1 MRFCF
6 LATGK
11 GQLHI
16 NQLLSTIHTNPPRC
30 SSQVQIQLSPGVS
43 ADAVR
48 LVPLPDEERPD
59 I

>member
-16 NQLLSTIHTNPPRC
+16 NQLLSTIQTNPPHR
-30 SSQVQIQLSPGVS
+30 SSQMQIQLSLGVS
-43 ADAVR
+43 ADTVR
-48 LVPLPDEERPD
+48 VVSLPDEERPD

>member
-16 NQLLSTIHTNPPRC
+16 NQLLSTIQTNPPHR
-30 SSQVQIQLSPGVS
+30 SSQMQIQLSPGVS
-43 ADAVR
+43 ADAVW
-48 LVPLPDEERPD
+48 LVPLLDEERPD